1 MRDQSREGVPKSE
14 VRQEVVWPVSV
25 PKGQL
30 SRGSS
35 QFCRPKRWA
44 WGELTGRGDSL
55 GVGCGVGVGWGVIRK
70 VEFQARRTLCSDVAR
85 RAGRQGRGLG
95 RAASVIS
102 LGILQAVAGVSGS
115 AGSPALPESRWDFRN
130 GGKDPVRCLSPGS
143 APGRVTSDKSR
154 QPFAISSSPWRQRHL
169 SGLYFLHKMKGLC
182 GLHAWEKHA
191 TSGARA
197 ASLGSRTDRPRENF
211 RLT

>member
-1 MRDQSREGVPKSE
+1 MERAFSPRKKIASDFLFSLKRQPSLPSRLSCNVRSTRCTLMRDQSREGVPKSE
-14 VRQEVVWPVSV
+14 VRQAVVWPVSV

-70 VEFQARRTLCSDVAR
+70 VEFQARRTLCSDIAG

-102 LGILQAVAGVSGS
+102 CGRPAGGCWRVRF
-115 AGSPALPESRWDFRN
+115 SR
-130 GGKDPVRCLSPGS
+130 PP
-143 APGRVTSDKSR
+143 
-154 QPFAISSSPWRQRHL
+154 SSP
-169 SGLYFLHKMKGLC
+169 
-182 GLHAWEKHA
+182 
-191 TSGARA
+191 
-197 ASLGSRTDRPRENF
+197 
-211 RLT
+211 